1 MPWTPI
7 LNWTSP
13 EAQAETFCQIYQR
26 QHKTA
31 FKKKKPPHIFAT
43 EVRPESSPR
52 GFTAQLQVFLISSV
66 AIPMSQGRA
75 CNAEEKETLRSHRK
89 RHTSHRSIKMRQVSP
104 YSEQSAVWRVI
115 VKLLQSSQ
123 IIKKT
128 SICKS
133 AHTELCNI
141 TNPCHVFC
149 NNC

>member
-1 MPWTPI
+1 MDADFK
-7 LNWTSP
+7 LNITRGSGRDFVRFTN
-13 EAQAETFCQIYQR
+13 AST
-26 QHKTA
+26 
-31 FKKKKPPHIFAT
+31 KPRLNPPTHIFAT

-89 RHTSHRSIKMRQVSP
+89 SHTSHRCIKMRQVSP

-115 VKLLQSSQ
+115 VKLLQSSH

-128 SICKS
+128 SIGKC

>member
-31 FKKKKPPHIFAT
+31 FKPPHTSLLQRYDPSRHPEGLQPSSRYFSSPVLLSQCHRAERVMLRRRKRWGAT
-43 EVRPESSPR
+43 ER
-52 GFTAQLQVFLISSV
+52 AMQVTDVL
-66 AIPMSQGRA
+66 
-75 CNAEEKETLRSHRK
+75 KWDK
-89 RHTSHRSIKMRQVSP
+89 

-115 VKLLQSSQ
+115 VKLLQSSH

-128 SICKS
+128 SIGKC